1 MNDELQKQLIH
12 DLVLESLEGLDCFDS
27 ELMALE
33 GESADPAERLRNAF
47 RVMHTV
53 KGSSGCLG
61 FEAIEKVAHAGEN
74 LLSLLRDGLLPVN
87 QELVS
92 GLLRCSDALREM
104 IRSIEDG
111 VAPELSRHL
120 DLLALLEALQVPP
133 ENTVPVAMKKKRW
146 GIFAE
151 EQAEAKAAAP
161 AAASSANA
169 GWGLFDEAPA
179 EPNGPEF
186 NTPPVQPV
194 QAKPQLA
201 QENTPRAVSNAS
213 SVNTAMSTSSTEPRV
228 SDSAI
233 RVEVAQI
240 DRLMNLVGELVL
252 ARNQIVQLAGER
264 ADGAWNG
271 PVQRVNLITTELQ
284 ESVMKT
290 RMQAVQTVWSKFPRL
305 VRDLSVELD
314 KRVSLTMEGQDT
326 ELDRTVIE
334 AIKDPLTHIVRNAID
349 HGIELPAQRLEAG
362 KSESGRLHLK
372 AFHEGGQ
379 VVLEIADDGAGIDP
393 ARLLRKALDR
403 GIISSEEAGRMSERE
418 VLNLIFVAGFST
430 AEKISNVSG
439 RGVGMDVVR
448 SNVERIGGTVE
459 VSSTIGEGT
468 TMQIRIPLTLA
479 IIPALLVECAGG
491 RYAIPQASLVE
502 LVRLDSSVIGRRLEW
517 VDQSPVFRLR
527 GKLLALLDLGRTL
540 DLRPEAAGE
549 DSFLVVVEAGGRKFG
564 IMVDQVD
571 DTEEIVVKPLNR
583 VLKAIGAYAGATIL
597 GDGRVA
603 LILDVAG
610 LARRAGMHSQ
620 RLLNAGANRKI
631 LIDSAAPSATRRMQ
645 LLMARVASN
654 RLAFPLEGVR
664 RIEEVPLAKVERTGQ
679 REVLQ
684 YRGRIMNLLRLR
696 QILGFPALDYS
707 DPYRSS
713 SGEAFGH
720 HSEDSTGHLMPE
732 SICVVVC
739 QMHHGETGLIIDSV
753 EDIVEESVGWNE
765 QEDLASSSIL
775 SASLVVGGRVADL
788 VDLQRIEALAGMGSG
803 MGRRA

>member
-12 DLVLESLEGLDCFDS
+12 DLVQESLEGLDSFDA

-33 GESADPAERLRNAF
+33 GQPANSLDRLRNAF

-74 LLSLLRDGLLPVN
+74 LLSLLRDGLLVVSSD
-87 QELVS
+87 LVS

-104 IRSIEDG
+104 IRSIEEG
-111 VAPELSRHL
+111 NAPELGRHL
-120 DLLALLEALQVPP
+120 DLLALLEALQTPSSPSDAQAVSPQ
-133 ENTVPVAMKKKRW
+133 RW

-151 EQAEAKAAAP
+151 DKTQSPSAIVPPTDSTSGKN
-161 AAASSANA
+161 SSPESS
-169 GWGLFDEAPA
+169 WGLFEDLPA
-179 EPNGPEF
+179 EAV
-186 NTPPVQPV
+186 TPPPAISQKQSNLQTTNNPTS
-194 QAKPQLA
+194 LA
-201 QENTPRAVSNAS
+201 TPAG
-213 SVNTAMSTSSTEPRV
+213 EPRP
-228 SDSAI
+228 SESAI

-264 ADGAWNG
+264 ADGAWTG

-305 VRDLSVELD
+305 VRDLSAELD
-314 KRVSLTMEGQDT
+314 KRVSLTMEGQET

-334 AIKDPLTHIVRNAID
+334 AIKDPLTHIVRNSID
-349 HGIELPAQRLEAG
+349 HGIEPLAARRQAG
-362 KSESGRLHLK
+362 KSETGRLHLK

-393 ARLLRKALDR
+393 ARILRKATER
-403 GIISSEEAGRMSERE
+403 GLISHEEAGRMSERE
-418 VLNLIFVAGFST
+418 LLNLIFVAGFST
-430 AEKISNVSG
+430 AERVSNVSG

-448 SNVERIGGTVE
+448 SNIERIGGTVE
-459 VSSTIGEGT
+459 VSSTVGEGT

-502 LVRLDSSVIGRRLEW
+502 LVRLDSTQANKRLEW

-527 GKLLALLDLGRTL
+527 GKLLTLLDLGRTL
-540 DLRPEAAGE
+540 ELRREPAGE
-549 DSFLVVVEAGGRKFG
+549 DSFLVVVEASGRKFG

-583 VLKAIGAYAGATIL
+583 VLKSIGVYAGATIL

-610 LARRAGMHSQ
+610 LARRGGMHAQ
-620 RLLNAGANRKI
+620 RLLGPNANRK
-631 LIDSAAPSATRRMQ
+631 LSALGQSGSLAASAPATRRMQ

-654 RLAFPLEGVR
+654 RLAFPLERVT
-664 RIEEVPLAKVERTGQ
+664 RIEEVPLSKIERTGQ
-679 REVLQ
+679 KEVLQ
-684 YRGRIMNLLRLR
+684 YRGRIMDLIRLR
-696 QILGFPALDYS
+696 SVLGFPEADYHSHPVNSCSTLDQQVFS
-707 DPYRSS
+707 GSETATVEDP
-713 SGEAFGH
+713 A
-720 HSEDSTGHLMPE
+720 

-739 QMHHGETGLIIDSV
+739 QMRGGETGLIIDGV
-753 EDIVEESVGWNE
+753 EDIVEESVAWADAE
-765 QEDLASSSIL
+765 ASSLHSASPL
-775 SASLVVGGRVADL
+775 AASLVVGGRVADL
-788 VDLQRIEALAGMGSG
+788 VDLQRIDAQVNYS
-803 MGRRA
+803 RRT